1 MKKWFAKLILGLSLV
16 AASTGMAIA
25 QTGDAGTPAP
35 AAAQNMPNV
44 DSVDILKQNQAER
57 TKVQPGNLAP
67 TFRAIKEGGQ
77 NYSSLPAPEASVL
90 IQPKAQFFG
99 QARATT
105 AGEAWRQYRNG
116 PLTKIGGW
124 LLIAA
129 VLGIA
134 AMYFIFGPIKL
145 KEGRTGRLIERF
157 TSVERLAHWTMA
169 ISFVIL
175 AVTGITML
183 FGKYVVLPVFGHT
196 LFGLLAYL
204 CKNIHNFV
212 GPVFTVSTVVFF
224 VIYVKDNL
232 PEASDL
238 KWLTRA
244 GGAIGKGHVSAGRFN
259 AGEKI
264 WFWGGVVAL
273 GLVVSASGFALD
285 MLFPGIESTRGNM
298 QIANAIHLAGA
309 VLFASMSLAHIY
321 IGTIG
326 MEGAYEA
333 MRTGYVDDAWAKEHH
348 DLWYDDVKSG
358 KVPRVRTEEGAAKVG
373 VPLKAL

>member
-1 MKKWFAKLILGLSLV
+1 
-16 AASTGMAIA
+16 
-25 QTGDAGTPAP
+25 
-35 AAAQNMPNV
+35 
-44 DSVDILKQNQAER
+44 
-57 TKVQPGNLAP
+57 
-67 TFRAIKEGGQ
+67 
-77 NYSSLPAPEASVL
+77 
-90 IQPKAQFFG
+90 
-99 QARATT
+99 
-105 AGEAWRQYRNG
+105 
-116 PLTKIGGW
+116 
-124 LLIAA
+124 
-129 VLGIA
+129 
-134 AMYFIFGPIKL
+134 
-145 KEGRTGRLIERF
+145 
-157 TSVERLAHWTMA
+157 MA

-273 GLVVSASGFALD
+273 GLVVSASGFVLD

>member
-1 MKKWFAKLILGLSLV
+1 MKKWFAKLILGLSLA
-16 AASTGMAIA
+16 AASTGMTMA

-44 DSVDILKQNQAER
+44 ESVDILKQNQAER

-67 TFRAIKEGGQ
+67 TFREIKEGGR
-77 NYSSLPAPEASVL
+77 NYSSLPAPEAGVL

-105 AGEAWRQYRNG
+105 AGEAWREYRNG

-124 LLIAA
+124 LLIVA

-134 AMYFIFGPIKL
+134 AMYFIRGPIKL

-157 TSVERLAHWTMA
+157 TSVERLAHWIMA
-169 ISFVIL
+169 ISFLIL
-175 AVTGITML
+175 AATGITML

-204 CKNIHNFV
+204 CKSIHNFV
-212 GPVFTVSTVVFF
+212 GPVFTVSTVAVF

-238 KWLTRA
+238 KWLIRA

-259 AGEKI
+259 AGEKL

-273 GLVVSASGFALD
+273 GLVVSASGFVLD
-285 MLFPGIESTRGNM
+285 MLFPGIEYTRGNM

-333 MRTGYVDDAWAKEHH
+333 MRTGYVDDTWAKEHH

-373 VPLKAL
+373 VPLKA